1 MPRVTQTSNV
11 GNAFAIQG
19 TLDEAG
25 TVYAQVRLSASAAP
39 SSADLVNDAGTFVS
53 AASWSVTGE
62 GEAAANYSIT
72 GSRRRRTMTFTS
84 SGVTRPETCRPARL
98 W

>member
-25 TVYAQVRLSASAAP
+25 TVYAQVRLSGSAAP

-53 AASWSVTGE
+53 AASWSVTGGGGG
-62 GEAAANYSIT
+62 GEHFHYGAHV
-72 GSRRRRTMTFTS
+72 GD
-84 SGVTRPETCRPARL
+84 GL
-98 W
+98 